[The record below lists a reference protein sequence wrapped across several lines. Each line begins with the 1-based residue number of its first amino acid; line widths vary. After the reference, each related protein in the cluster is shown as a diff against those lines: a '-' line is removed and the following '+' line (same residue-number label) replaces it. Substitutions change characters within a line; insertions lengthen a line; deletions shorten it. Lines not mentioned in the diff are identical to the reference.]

1 MEGEGYEG
9 LSHLSSIPIL
19 LSRKTNI
26 SKKNTCWN
34 NLLTQNSPKTVVHH
48 CNDLESAKSTLPS
61 VLSSSTGP
69 VAVVIGKGFYES
81 EMQEI
86 IEHCNK
92 ETRSAKTVWLLPDDD
107 KFSAYMKLKAVA
119 SAGTMLPGMI
129 AERAAAALR
138 ENGVVGSLE
147 GVKSGVH
154 GF

>member
-1 MEGEGYEG
+1 VKATKVCHFY
-9 LSHLSSIPIL
+9 LLPHTL
-19 LSRKTNI
+19 LSRKI
-26 SKKNTCWN
+26 NTLRNNSCN
-34 NLLTQNSPKTVVHH
+34 NLLTHNTVVHH

-92 ETRSAKTVWLLPDDD
+92 ESRSAKTVWLLPDDD

-138 ENGVVGSLE
+138 ENGVVGGGSLD
-147 GVKSGVH
+147 GVKRGVH

>member
-1 MEGEGYEG
+1 MSLSSPVPIALCGKSQVMATNFSSSMEKEGYE
-9 LSHLSSIPIL
+9 
-19 LSRKTNI
+19 
-26 SKKNTCWN
+26 
-34 NLLTQNSPKTVVHH
+34 VVHT
-48 CNDLESAKSTLPS
+48 CNDIDSAKSTLPS
-61 VLSSSTGP
+61 LLSSSSGP

-86 IEHCNK
+86 IEHCK
-92 ETRSAKTVWLLPDDD
+92 SEAKSAKTVWLLPDDD

-129 AERAAAALR
+129 AERAADALR
-138 ENGVVGSLE
+138 ENGVVAGGSLE